1 MLLLGVMH
9 IQSSA
14 YQQVLWAFHLTH
26 SSCKKKQN
34 PIIIS
39 KTSSFTGK
47 KNLDLRISLKH
58 IPIGTRGQI
67 SSMHK
72 LQNNGEKNHK
82 NT

>member
-26 SSCKKKQN
+26 SSCKKN

-47 KNLDLRISLKH
+47 KNLDLMISLKH

-82 NT
+82 KS